1 MCHEEIDAAFV
12 HHLTPGPISVAYHE
26 NHKGAVGVVSAASDR
41 RVWMFI
47 IRLMVKIVLRLYL
60 NPLSCNV
67 AVMLIKKATGFIF
80 LPVFFFLKHPKG
92 TENLASVTVEGL
104 CMIIQ
109 SERHDY
115 QTCLTFLIRA
125 SSPAVANE
133 SRPGS

>member
-26 NHKGAVGVVSAASDR
+26 NRKGAVGDVSAASDR

-47 IRLMVKIVLRLYL
+47 IRLMVGIVLRLYL
-60 NPLSCNV
+60 NPLSV
-67 AVMLIKKATGFIF
+67 AVMLMKK
-80 LPVFFFLKHPKG
+80 P
-92 TENLASVTVEGL
+92 LASFFCLEGL
-104 CMIIQ
+104 RIIIQ

-115 QTCLTFLIRA
+115 HTCLTFLIRA

>member
-47 IRLMVKIVLRLYL
+47 IRLMVEIVLRLYL

-67 AVMLIKKATGFIF
+67 AVMLIKKPLASFSC
-80 LPVFFFLKHPKG
+80 LFFSPLKHPKG
-92 TENLASVTVEGL
+92 TKNLASVTVEGL
-104 CMIIQ
+104 GMIIQ
-109 SERHDY
+109 SECHDY

-133 SRPGS
+133 S